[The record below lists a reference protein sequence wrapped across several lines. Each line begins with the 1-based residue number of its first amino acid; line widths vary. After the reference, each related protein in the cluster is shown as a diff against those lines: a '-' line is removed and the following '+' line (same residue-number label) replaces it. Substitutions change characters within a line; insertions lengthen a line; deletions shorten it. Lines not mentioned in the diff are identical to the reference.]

1 MQRLLWVTLAL
12 LLTGCGAAYISPAVT
27 DQAAGAKVRVVA
39 LTSESVLIA
48 NRSKYRPKQLPAVFF
63 QSAGTSGS
71 IRGAGATPPPA
82 NLPQTRPQ
90 AIQISLPPAVPDAPY
105 KIGVGDVLVLAT
117 RQAGSTVEE
126 LTGLLAA
133 QNRRQ
138 GYTVQDDGA
147 IAIPNVGR
155 VQVNNMNLEEAE
167 AALFQ
172 RLVENQIDPSFSIEV
187 AEFKSKRVSV
197 GGAVQKPAI
206 LPISLTPLYLDEA
219 LAAAGGV
226 KAADR
231 KYVTLRIYRDGS
243 LYQLPLSSLPKNQIR
258 LTSGD
263 RVFVDTDYQLDQAQ
277 AYFSEQIK
285 LAEYRQN
292 SRTQALNELNTEV
305 SLRRAALTE
314 KRDNFK
320 ARVELDA
327 VDRDYVYLTGEV
339 KNQARFAIP
348 FNRTATLADALYSEG
363 GALTETSNPSQIYV
377 LRASPNP
384 ADFGAVTA
392 WHLNARNAANF
403 LLATRLELRPN
414 DVVFIAEQP
423 ITKWNRVI
431 QQFVPSLITS
441 GIVAAAK

>member
-1 MQRLLWVTLAL
+1 M
-12 LLTGCGAAYISPAVT
+12 
-27 DQAAGAKVRVVA
+27 
-39 LTSESVLIA
+39 
-48 NRSKYRPKQLPAVFF
+48 
-63 QSAGTSGS
+63 
-71 IRGAGATPPPA
+71 
-82 NLPQTRPQ
+82 
-90 AIQISLPPAVPDAPY
+90 
-105 KIGVGDVLVLAT
+105 
-117 RQAGSTVEE
+117 
-126 LTGLLAA
+126 
-133 QNRRQ
+133 
-138 GYTVQDDGA
+138 
-147 IAIPNVGR
+147 
-155 VQVNNMNLEEAE
+155 
-167 AALFQ
+167 
-172 RLVENQIDPSFSIEV
+172 
-187 AEFKSKRVSV
+187 
-197 GGAVQKPAI
+197 
-206 LPISLTPLYLDEA
+206 
-219 LAAAGGV
+219 
-226 KAADR
+226 
-231 KYVTLRIYRDGS
+231 
-243 LYQLPLSSLPKNQIR
+243 PLSALPKNQIR

-263 RVFVDTDYQLDQAQ
+263 RVFVDTNYQLDQAQ